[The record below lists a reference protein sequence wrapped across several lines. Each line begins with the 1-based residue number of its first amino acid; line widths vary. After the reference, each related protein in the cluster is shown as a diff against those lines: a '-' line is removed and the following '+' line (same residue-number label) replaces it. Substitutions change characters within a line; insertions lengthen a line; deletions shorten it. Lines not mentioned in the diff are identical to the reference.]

1 MFYDRIKAM
10 LKKNEKKKTIRQFQ
24 KHSEDTGSVEVQIGL
39 LTKEIENLSNHLKKN
54 PKDNSARRGLLFVV
68 NKRKKLLK
76 YLESKNETEVL
87 KRVKEKIKTK

>member
-1 MFYDRIKAM
+1 M
-10 LKKNEKKKTIRQFQ
+10 LKKNEKKRTIKQFQ

-54 PKDNSARRGLLFVV
+54 PKDNSARRGLLFMV

-76 YLESKNETEVL
+76 YLESKNETEIL
-87 KRVKEKIKTK
+87 KRIKEKNKTK